1 MAKKGW
7 NGMMERRAM
16 TARDETGG
24 TSSLANRIN
33 HSSMGNIT
41 FSGRG
46 HGRKTPHGRGPKR
59 DGPRATKRDML
70 YFVRDTVRTWRTMN
84 HVYNGP
90 IFPSDGYGSLQTSF
104 EWANALVNDM
114 QFFDCSE
121 IHAYVEDNVM
131 EMYHDNDVPPH
142 PDAILPAPAVGL
154 YLPNYCPPIRYNP
167 PETEALILCVPMVG
181 SEETRDEY
189 TVYTVLRGEDG
200 DIMRG
205 PLGFGNIR
213 IQSGTFELNRF
224 ANNKANPTEDE
235 LKAANSSLRFVCGL
249 LQTINTPRFVVAGK
263 RDVSLVKRQSFK
275 KATGRFT
282 PDSWNMVTWNIEAP
296 IKSKD
301 YKEGTGGRQALHFR
315 RGYWRKAEKDW
326 ERSRWSEQRNRWE
339 QYIHGYEAGHPA
351 FGVKKSYHLPR
362 KE

>member
-1 MAKKGW
+1 MAERKSFPKKHQHNTFLEPPMSTLADRLNASA
-7 NGMMERRAM
+7 NGIVTM
-16 TARDETGG
+16 
-24 TSSLANRIN
+24 
-33 HSSMGNIT
+33 
-41 FSGRG
+41 SGRG

-59 DGPRATKRDML
+59 NGPRTTKRDML

-84 HVYNGP
+84 HVYDGP
-90 IFPSDGYGSLQTSF
+90 LFPLDGGGDLKTSF
-104 EWANALVNDM
+104 QWANVLVNDM

-121 IHAYVEDNVM
+121 IFDYVQDNVT

-154 YLPNYCPPIRYNP
+154 YIPNAYPMGDDPQANEVMFMCLPVLGA
-167 PETEALILCVPMVG
+167 EQ
-181 SEETRDEY
+181 TRDVY
-189 TVYTVLRGEDG
+189 TVYSVVRGSDG
-200 DIMRG
+200 EIMRG
-205 PLGFGNIR
+205 PLPFGNIDLPK
-213 IQSGTFELNRF
+213 GTFGIQQITNRRDI
-224 ANNKANPTEDE
+224 TEDE
-235 LKAANSSLRFVCGL
+235 VDSIHSAMRTVCGL

-296 IKSKD
+296 VKSKD

>member
-7 NGMMERRAM
+7 SGMMERRAM

-70 YFVRDTVRTWRTMN
+70 YFVRDLVRMLRTTEP
-84 HVYNGP
+84 HWLTTLSDTHDLADTLANG
-90 IFPSDGYGSLQTSF
+90 F
-104 EWANALVNDM
+104 
-114 QFFDCSE
+114 QFFDCDE
-121 IHAYVEDNVM
+121 IYEYVWENLNNIYPDPQ
-131 EMYHDNDVPPH
+131 VPPSE
-142 PDAILPAPAVGL
+142 DVILPAEMVGL
-154 YLPNYCPPIRYNP
+154 YTSKIQAAEAQQVLFLCAPMQKIDREDERFGKMFSVVVYADSHIDAMD
-167 PETEALILCVPMVG
+167 PEPTPVGFVNAL
-181 SEETRDEY
+181 
-189 TVYTVLRGEDG
+189 
-200 DIMRG
+200 
-205 PLGFGNIR
+205 N
-213 IQSGTFELNRF
+213 GTFEEDF
-224 ANNKANPTEDE
+224 SYASTEDQRI
-235 LKAANSSLRFVCGL
+235 SVYTYLRTASAM

-263 RDVSLVKRQSFK
+263 RDVSLMKRQSFK

-282 PDSWNMVTWNIEAP
+282 PDSWNMVSWNIEAP
-296 IKSKD
+296 VKTKD

-326 ERSRWSEQRNRWE
+326 ERSRWSETRNRWE

>member
-7 NGMMERRAM
+7 NGMMQRRGMIA
-16 TARDETGG
+16 ADETGG

-59 DGPRATKRDML
+59 DGPRTTKRDML
-70 YFVRDTVRTWRTMN
+70 YFVRDIVRMLRTTEPHWVTELAN
-84 HVYNGP
+84 THDLADVLANG
-90 IFPSDGYGSLQTSF
+90 F
-104 EWANALVNDM
+104 
-114 QFFDCSE
+114 QFFDCDE
-121 IHAYVEDNVM
+121 IYEYVWENLSNIYPDPQ
-131 EMYHDNDVPPH
+131 VPPSE
-142 PDAILPAPAVGL
+142 DVILPAELVGL
-154 YLPNYCPPIRYNP
+154 YTSKVPSQDGNEVLLLCAPTRRIDREDERFGKVFSVVLFGKGHLEAMD
-167 PETEALILCVPMVG
+167 PEPTAIGFVDAL
-181 SEETRDEY
+181 
-189 TVYTVLRGEDG
+189 
-200 DIMRG
+200 
-205 PLGFGNIR
+205 N
-213 IQSGTFELNRF
+213 GTFE
-224 ANNKANPTEDE
+224 EDFRHTTTQE
-235 LKAANSSLRFVCGL
+235 GRTSVYTYLRTACAM
-249 LQTINTPRFVVAGK
+249 LQTINTPRFVIAGK